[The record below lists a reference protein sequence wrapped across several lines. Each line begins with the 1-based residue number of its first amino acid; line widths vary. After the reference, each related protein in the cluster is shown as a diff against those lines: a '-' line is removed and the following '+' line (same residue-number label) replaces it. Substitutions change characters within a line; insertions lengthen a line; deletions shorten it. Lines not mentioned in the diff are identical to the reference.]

1 MTDKSNKA
9 LNPETEG
16 GIQKRVTVVTD
27 SVAQVPADITAQLKI
42 QVVPSTLILNGQ
54 KYQDGVDL
62 VPNELYRR
70 MREEQIL
77 VQTTSP
83 PVGIF
88 YQTFL
93 DLIRDEV
100 REILYIGL
108 SSGMSATFSAAQSG
122 ARLVLDEF
130 PDQKIILLDSRK
142 ATMAQGYI
150 AIEAARLASQGA
162 TLPQVVARAEQV
174 RKQTGLVAT
183 LETLEYLARGGRI
196 GKIAYLL
203 GAAVKILPVV
213 TIGEDGMVAP
223 VSIGRSHE
231 GTLKSMIKYVA
242 QQTQGSQTLH
252 LAIMQA
258 DAQQRATRLRD
269 LAIERLSPVDI
280 IMTDF
285 TPVMGAHAG
294 PGLIGI
300 AYFYE

>member
-1 MTDKSNKA
+1 MTDNLNKS
-9 LNPETEG
+9 LNTETED

-27 SVAQVPADITAQLKI
+27 SVAQVPAEIIEQLNI
-42 QVVPSTLILNGQ
+42 QVIPSTLILNGH

-62 VPNELYRR
+62 VPDELYRR
-70 MREEQIL
+70 MREEHIL

-88 YQTFL
+88 YQTFVE
-93 DLIRDEV
+93 LIHDGVE
-100 REILYIGL
+100 EIIYIGL
-108 SSGMSATFSAAQSG
+108 SGGMSATFSAAQSG
-122 ARLVLDEF
+122 AMLALEEF
-130 PDQKIILLDSRK
+130 PDQKIILIDSK
-142 ATMAQGYI
+142 TATMAQGYI

-162 TLPQVVARAEQV
+162 TLTQIVARAEQV

-223 VSIGRSHE
+223 VSIGRSQD

-258 DAQQRATRLRD
+258 DARQRATRLRD
-269 LAIERLSPVDI
+269 LAMERLSPVDI